1 MWYELLDNNVF
12 ITKLYDQVPDLID
25 IRIDQINVL
34 DECDKVSIF
43 FDLQKYADNPPQKWN
58 QSKYNT
64 VVVNID
70 LFGIHEINMSYKP
83 TNVDKSNIRICIDEN
98 SYIKV
103 KITGQFNATI
113 RAVVGMIQ
121 TICGY

>member
-43 FDLQKYADNPPQKWN
+43 FDLQKYADNPPQKWI

-70 LFGIHEINMSYKP
+70 LF
-83 TNVDKSNIRICIDEN
+83 
-98 SYIKV
+98 
-103 KITGQFNATI
+103 
-113 RAVVGMIQ
+113 
-121 TICGY
+121 

>member
-1 MWYELLDNNVF
+1 M
-12 ITKLYDQVPDLID
+12 
-25 IRIDQINVL
+25 
-34 DECDKVSIF
+34 F
-43 FDLQKYADNPPQKWN
+43 FDLQKYADNPPQKWI

-98 SYIKV
+98 SYINV

-121 TICGY
+121 TISGY